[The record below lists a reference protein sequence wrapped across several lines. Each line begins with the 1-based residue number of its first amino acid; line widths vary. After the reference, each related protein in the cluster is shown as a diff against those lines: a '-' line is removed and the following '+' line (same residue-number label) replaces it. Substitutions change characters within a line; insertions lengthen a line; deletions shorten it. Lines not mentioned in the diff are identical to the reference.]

1 MGELLRPDPVFFNS
15 DYSKQNSLHDDDTSE
30 DAICFDDNSVFHDN
44 SKKHVTSCKKKKR
57 RHDAKKSGCNSF
69 NTYNNKTKKL
79 TQKELDI
86 KKKKEKAYRIIK
98 RGFDIATA
106 GSAIAIGSPVFL
118 LIALMVKASDGGQP
132 IYSQERL
139 GKDGTH
145 IRIYKFRSMR
155 VDAEDLKDLLSPK
168 QRDQFYNEYKIDN
181 DPRVTK
187 IGRLLR
193 KSSIDELPQLFNV
206 LDGDMTLIGP
216 RPIVKGE
223 VKQYGKKVE
232 KLLSVKP
239 GLTGYWQAY
248 ARNKATYKSGARQR
262 MELFYVDHRSLTFD
276 FKILLKTVISVINQ
290 EGAQ

>member
-193 KSSIDELPQLFNV
+193 KTSIDELPQLWNI
-206 LDGDMTLIGP
+206 LKGDMSIIGP
-216 RPIVKGE
+216 RAGD
-223 VKQYGKKVE
+223 VE
-232 KLLSVKP
+232 SKDTYARDEKDKLLVRP
-239 GLTGYWQAY
+239 GVSGYSQAY
-248 ARNKATYKSGARQR
+248 YRNSIGVREKR
-262 MELFYVDHRSLTFD
+262 LFDAAYAHNVSFLHDLQ
-276 FKILLKTVISVINQ
+276 ILLHTVVSVLSRKNIYQN
-290 EGAQ
+290 